1 MGIELFFVRNRNLSL
16 VAGVAPSKR
25 EGLSSEFQ
33 SGRSSLTAEGSIT
46 FPESIWAPISPAFS
60 NKTTRNSS
68 LPALF
73 ASCLSLMAAL
83 SPAGPDQ
90 SASGNVVGER
100 LSTAA
105 NDADIHCV
113 ALTVLLPRV
122 KG

>member
-1 MGIELFFVRNRNLSL
+1 MGIELFFVRNRNLSP
-16 VAGVAPSKR
+16 VARVAPSKR

-33 SGRSSLTAEGSIT
+33 SGKSSLTAEGSMT

-60 NKTTRNSS
+60 NRTTRKSS

-90 SASGNVVGER
+90 SAFEPLDEER
-100 LSTAA
+100 QCTAA

-113 ALTVLLPRV
+113 AFTVQLPRV